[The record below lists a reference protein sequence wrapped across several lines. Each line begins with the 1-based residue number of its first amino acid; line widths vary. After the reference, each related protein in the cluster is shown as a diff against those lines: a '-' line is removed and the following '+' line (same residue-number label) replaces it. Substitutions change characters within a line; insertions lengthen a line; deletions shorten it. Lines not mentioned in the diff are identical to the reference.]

1 MKSYHANL
9 GAGLEGLVVKEQDV
23 PVPGP
28 GEVLVKV
35 RACSLNYR
43 EIMIIFTGFYS
54 LPIKPDVIPVS
65 DGAGEVVEVGE
76 GVTRVGPGTG
86 WPAPYFRIG
95 STVPSVG
102 SAPRSSADR
111 WTAC

>member
-54 LPIKPDVIPVS
+54 V
-65 DGAGEVVEVGE
+65 
-76 GVTRVGPGTG
+76 
-86 WPAPYFRIG
+86 
-95 STVPSVG
+95 
-102 SAPRSSADR
+102 AD
-111 WTAC
+111 